1 MEGIIKKRHPNSL
14 PVLMWAAANAVSTS
28 GGGKP
33 ASVTFLEERIKKLE
47 QEADYKDEEAKR
59 SIRVLEQK
67 YNAMKV
73 QLGKEKI
80 NYMFLRHR
88 LHHLQPPRIMHFQYS
103 H

>member
-73 QLGKEKI
+73 QLRSHSGVTVRSLFVDKLFNPPFQILKI
-80 NYMFLRHR
+80 
-88 LHHLQPPRIMHFQYS
+88 
-103 H
+103 